1 MRRKNRKCL
10 IRLEVALNGVVTSK
24 SCGGKLVFGV
34 LEASDFR
41 TKRPTAFR
49 LATNSLA

>member
-1 MRRKNRKCL
+1 MSCL
-10 IRLEVALNGVVTSK
+10 IRLEIALRGVVTSE

-34 LEASDFR
+34 LEASDFH
-41 TKRPTAFR
+41 TKRPTACR